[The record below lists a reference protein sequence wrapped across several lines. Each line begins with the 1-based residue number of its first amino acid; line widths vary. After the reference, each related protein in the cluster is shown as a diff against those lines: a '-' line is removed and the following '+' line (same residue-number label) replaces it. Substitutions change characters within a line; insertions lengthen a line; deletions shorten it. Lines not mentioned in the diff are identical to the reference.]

1 MSKILGESLPEEALN
16 MLRSKIPSVVVAT
29 VSREGEPNTTP
40 VHLIYAKDQKT
51 ILMAMALQHQ
61 GTANIKDNGKV
72 MICMCE
78 ENDINVSIKGKA
90 EVVREPM
97 ECNKAM
103 CMIKVDV
110 ANVKDDSTHSE
121 TTSGIRYR
129 CVTERGERFIRDIF
143 TELENCST

>member
-1 MSKILGESLPEEALN
+1 

-29 VSREGEPNTTP
+29 VSRDGEPNTTP
-40 VHLIYAKDQKT
+40 VHLIYAKDRKT

-61 GTANIKDNGKV
+61 GTANIKENGKV

-78 ENDINVSIKGKA
+78 ENDINVSVSGTARMI
-90 EVVREPM
+90 REPM

-103 CMIKVDV
+103 CIIKVDV
-110 ANVKDDSTHSE
+110 ERVKDDSTHSE

-129 CVTERGERFIRDIF
+129 CVTERGEMFIREVF
-143 TELENCST
+143 AELESCDH